1 MTTHRKERVGD
12 LLLSFLAE
20 QLRRMSDPRLQSVTL
35 TSIDMAPDL
44 KRATIYWTT
53 HSGAVSADSSAGA
66 QAVTDKIIEECKAA
80 LQGGRNL
87 LKRRIGSELKLR
99 YIPELSFRHDSSL
112 DTAARIDFLL
122 NQVKQREQSTAE
134 ADPNSEGES
143 EGDNVA

>member
-20 QLRRMSDPRLQSVTL
+20 QIRRMSDPRLQNVTL

-53 HSGAVSADSSAGA
+53 HTGAVSADSSTGA
-66 QAVTDKIIEECKAA
+66 QAVTAKIIDECKAA
-80 LQGGRNL
+80 LQGGRNF

-99 YIPELSFRHDSSL
+99 YIPELSFRHDDSL

-122 NQVKQREQSTAE
+122 NQVKQAE
-134 ADPNSEGES
+134 ASSSDADTNSDGENGS
-143 EGDNVA
+143 